1 MTARSFL
8 LALAVTLTIPVAA
21 QAQQDVPPAPYAYA
35 QIADPAKERV
45 AHDLMATLRCLVC
58 QGQSL
63 IDSDA
68 PLAGDMRHEVRSRIA
83 AGESPD
89 AVRAWL
95 IERYGL
101 WVTYD
106 PPLTPA
112 TLLLYAA
119 PIVALGAGLWI
130 AARRFRRRGRGAEA

>member
-1 MTARSFL
+1 MKRALFAAAL
-8 LALAVTLTIPVAA
+8 LLTPLPTL
-21 QAQQDVPPAPYAYA
+21 AQQAVPPAPYAYT
-35 QIADPAKERV
+35 QIADPAKERA

-68 PLAGDMRHEVRSRIA
+68 ALAGDMRHEVRSRIA

-95 IERYGL
+95 IQRYGL
-101 WVTYD
+101 WVTYE

-112 TLLLYAA
+112 TALLYAA
-119 PIVALGAGLWI
+119 PLLALGGGLLI
-130 AARRFRRRGRGAEA
+130 ALRRFRRRRGERAA